1 MEEKNIKNISI
12 ANSILLPEIVKL
24 LTEGHTVTLLLKGC
38 SMRPFL
44 ENVFL
49 QRSLLAIMFFID

>member
-24 LTEGHTVTLLLKGC
+24 MNEGHTVTLLLKGYC
-38 SMRPFL
+38 MRPFL
-44 ENVFL
+44 ENGRDVV
-49 QRSLLAIMFFID
+49 LLKKGDNPKV